1 MNMRQSARDS
11 ILSLPKNGTFSNRSS
26 AMYSHEG
33 GASEDSQAPMM
44 AHAATKSSGLRQQY
58 YDDNSTEY
66 DDGIM
71 VPQPDRRPDG
81 RF

>member
-33 GASEDSQAPMM
+33 EDSQAPMM

-71 VPQPDRRPDG
+71 VPQSDRRPDG

>member
-11 ILSLPKNGTFSNRSS
+11 ILSLPKNGNLSNRSS

-33 GASEDSQAPMM
+33 VMSEDSQVPMI
-44 AHAATKSSGLRQQY
+44 AHAANKSSGLRQEY
-58 YDDNSTEY
+58 YDDTSTEY
-66 DDGIM
+66 DHGM
-71 VPQPDRRPDG
+71 MPQGDRRNEG

>member
-26 AMYSHEG
+26 AMYEG
-33 GASEDSQAPMM
+33 PGSEESQTPMIP
-44 AHAATKSSGLRQQY
+44 HSTTKSSGLRQQY
-58 YDDNSTEY
+58 YDDNGTDY

-71 VPQPDRRPDG
+71 VPERRVDG